1 MATHS
6 PIYLISGATSEIALA
21 LAQQLNSQGAK
32 LLLMGRNEEKVKRI
46 ADSLNVDYFVADACD
61 SQVVESCLQ
70 QALQKYT
77 SIDGVAHCVGSIL
90 LKPAHLITD
99 EEWEKTININLTSSF
114 VLTRAI
120 TKYIQKNTSVVFVSS
135 AAASTGIAN
144 HEAIAA
150 AKAGVNGL
158 MLSAAA
164 TYASRNIRFNVVA
177 PGLIRTKLTAHLTNN
192 PVGEKAAIANHPLH
206 RLGEPKEVA
215 ALIAFLLNPENSWI
229 TGQVIGIDGGLSR
242 LHNRAS
248 I

>member
-1 MATHS
+1 MTVHS
-6 PIYLISGATSEIALA
+6 PIYLISGATSEIGLA
-21 LAQQLNSQGAK
+21 LAKQLDHQAAK
-32 LLLMGRNEEKVKRI
+32 LILMGRNEEKIKSI
-46 ADSLNVDYFVADACD
+46 ADNLNADYFVADACD
-61 SQVVESCLQ
+61 SKAVENCFQ
-70 QALQKYT
+70 QALEKYT
-77 SIDGVAHCVGSIL
+77 NIDGVAHCVGSIL

-99 EEWEKTININLTSSF
+99 AEWETTINVNLKSSF

-120 TKYIQKNTSVVFVSS
+120 TKHIQKNSSIVFVSS

-158 MLSAAA
+158 TLSAAA
-164 TYASRNIRFNVVA
+164 TYASRNMRFNVVA
-177 PGLIRTKLTAHLTNN
+177 PGLVRTQLTAHLTNN
-192 PVGEKAAIANHPLH
+192 PVSEKAAIANHPLH

-242 LHNRAS
+242 LHSRAS